1 MNENL
6 SKYENK
12 ESINK
17 KIFDINNN
25 ISFFNKNNFVVKF
38 TNIKKEIKKRSNTLK
53 RYFNIK
59 NTIFKE
65 MQSKKNSLIYQELIK
80 YMGKYFFG
88 PNGKVT
94 EKYKLL
100 RDYYEDK
107 EMNIGFNS
115 KIIAGTLDYYSLLSD
130 YDSYSQRINST
141 KEQLLFSSRNLAVA
155 KSGFDIVD
163 QSALSNNKLFN
174 KKKNFVNLNIRNIKN
189 LYNSNSSINQSNDTF
204 RNNEG
209 KNKPLKKLK
218 IKINSE
224 IKNEKMNDNE
234 NLNLY
239 KLNDDILKKNNAEL
253 SVSLSIPKS
262 PKKTILERYSNDL
275 KIKKLKQKL
284 KYFNSYNDSQS
295 SSSYN
300 LKEINKTVNILRKRN
315 LENNIRKRIKPII
328 FLNRNSVM
336 DLSFL
341 KKTEIK
347 SKNERNAK
355 ILIRKRNINNI
366 LFEKS
371 DLTSLSNI
379 KLPSLENITLS
390 KRKEKLKNGRHFVI
404 E

>member
-189 LYNSNSSINQSNDTF
+189 LYNSNSSINQSNDIF

-239 KLNDDILKKNNAEL
+239 KLNDDILKKNNVEL

-328 FLNRNSVM
+328 FLNRNFVM

-355 ILIRKRNINNI
+355 ILIRKGNINNI

>member
-1 MNENL
+1 MKIYL
-6 SKYENK
+6 KMENK
-12 ESINK
+12 ENINK

-25 ISFFNKNNFVVKF
+25 ISFFNKNKNFEVQF
-38 TNIKKEIKKRSNTLK
+38 IDIKKEIKKRSNTLK

-204 RNNEG
+204 RNNGG

-218 IKINSE
+218 LNSE

-234 NLNLY
+234 NLT
-239 KLNDDILKKNNAEL
+239 
-253 SVSLSIPKS
+253 VSLPIPKS

-328 FLNRNSVM
+328 FLNRNTVM

>member
-209 KNKPLKKLK
+209 KNKPLKKSK
-218 IKINSE
+218 TKINSE

-239 KLNDDILKKNNAEL
+239 KLNDDILKKNNVEL

-328 FLNRNSVM
+328 FLNRNFVM

-379 KLPSLENITLS
+379 KLPSLKNITLS

>member
-1 MNENL
+1 
-6 SKYENK
+6 
-12 ESINK
+12 
-17 KIFDINNN
+17 
-25 ISFFNKNNFVVKF
+25 
-38 TNIKKEIKKRSNTLK
+38 
-53 RYFNIK
+53 
-59 NTIFKE
+59 
-65 MQSKKNSLIYQELIK
+65 
-80 YMGKYFFG
+80 
-88 PNGKVT
+88 
-94 EKYKLL
+94 
-100 RDYYEDK
+100 
-107 EMNIGFNS
+107 
-115 KIIAGTLDYYSLLSD
+115 
-130 YDSYSQRINST
+130 
-141 KEQLLFSSRNLAVA
+141 
-155 KSGFDIVD
+155 
-163 QSALSNNKLFN
+163 
-174 KKKNFVNLNIRNIKN
+174 
-189 LYNSNSSINQSNDTF
+189 
-204 RNNEG
+204 
-209 KNKPLKKLK
+209 
-218 IKINSE
+218 
-224 IKNEKMNDNE
+224 MNDNE

-239 KLNDDILKKNNAEL
+239 KLNDDILKKNNVEL

-295 SSSYN
+295 SLSYN

-315 LENNIRKRIKPII
+315 LENDIRKRIKPII

-355 ILIRKRNINNI
+355 ILIRKGNINNI

>member
-234 NLNLY
+234 NLT
-239 KLNDDILKKNNAEL
+239 
-253 SVSLSIPKS
+253 VSLSIPKS

-315 LENNIRKRIKPII
+315 LENDIRKRIKPII
-328 FLNRNSVM
+328 FLNRNFVM

-355 ILIRKRNINNI
+355 ILIRKSNINNI

>member
-218 IKINSE
+218 LNSE

-239 KLNDDILKKNNAEL
+239 KLNDDILKKNNVEL

-328 FLNRNSVM
+328 FLNRNTVM

-366 LFEKS
+366 LLEKS

>member
-25 ISFFNKNNFVVKF
+25 ISFFNKNSFAVEF

-115 KIIAGTLDYYSLLSD
+115 KIIAGTLDYYSLLPD

-204 RNNEG
+204 RNNGG

-218 IKINSE
+218 LNSE

-239 KLNDDILKKNNAEL
+239 KLNDDILKKNNVEL
-253 SVSLSIPKS
+253 SVSLPIPKS

-328 FLNRNSVM
+328 FLNRNTVM

>member
-239 KLNDDILKKNNAEL
+239 KLNDDILKKNNVEL

-328 FLNRNSVM
+328 FLNRNTVM

-366 LFEKS
+366 LLEKS

>member
-239 KLNDDILKKNNAEL
+239 KLNDDVLKKNNVEL

>member
-218 IKINSE
+218 IKINSV

-239 KLNDDILKKNNAEL
+239 KLNDDILKKNNVEL

-328 FLNRNSVM
+328 FLNRNTVM

-355 ILIRKRNINNI
+355 ILIRKSNINNI

>member
-59 NTIFKE
+59 NSIFKE
-65 MQSKKNSLIYQELIK
+65 MQSKYNSLIYQELVNN
-80 YMGKYFFG
+80 MGNYFFG
-88 PNGKVT
+88 PYGKVT
-94 EKYKLL
+94 EKYKFL
-100 RDYYEDK
+100 RDYYINQDMK
-107 EMNIGFNS
+107 MGFNS
-115 KIIAGTLDYYSLLSD
+115 KILAGTLDYYSLLSD
-130 YDSYSQRINST
+130 YDSYTQRINST

-209 KNKPLKKLK
+209 KNKPLKKSK
-218 IKINSE
+218 TKINSE

-239 KLNDDILKKNNAEL
+239 KLNDDILKKNNVEL

-315 LENNIRKRIKPII
+315 LENDIRKRIKPII
-328 FLNRNSVM
+328 FLNRNFVM

-355 ILIRKRNINNI
+355 ILIRKGNINNI

>member
-1 MNENL
+1 MKIYL
-6 SKYENK
+6 KMENK
-12 ESINK
+12 ENINK

-25 ISFFNKNNFVVKF
+25 ISFFNKNKNFEVQF
-38 TNIKKEIKKRSNTLK
+38 IDIKKEIKKRSNTLK

-59 NTIFKE
+59 NSIFKE
-65 MQSKKNSLIYQELIK
+65 MQSKYNSLIYQELVNN
-80 YMGKYFFG
+80 MGNYFFG
-88 PNGKVT
+88 PYGKVT
-94 EKYKLL
+94 EKYKFL
-100 RDYYEDK
+100 RDYYINQDMK
-107 EMNIGFNS
+107 MGFNS
-115 KIIAGTLDYYSLLSD
+115 KILAGTLDYYSLLSD
-130 YDSYSQRINST
+130 YDSYTQRINST

-204 RNNEG
+204 RNNGG

-218 IKINSE
+218 LNSE

-239 KLNDDILKKNNAEL
+239 KLNDDILKKNNVEL

-328 FLNRNSVM
+328 FLNRNTVM

>member
-234 NLNLY
+234 NLT
-239 KLNDDILKKNNAEL
+239 
-253 SVSLSIPKS
+253 VSLSIPKS

-328 FLNRNSVM
+328 FLNRNFVM

>member
-189 LYNSNSSINQSNDTF
+189 IYNSNSSINQSNDTF
-204 RNNEG
+204 RNNGG
-209 KNKPLKKLK
+209 KNKALKKLK
-218 IKINSE
+218 LNSE

-234 NLNLY
+234 NLT
-239 KLNDDILKKNNAEL
+239 
-253 SVSLSIPKS
+253 VSLSIPKS

-315 LENNIRKRIKPII
+315 LENDIRKRIKPII
-328 FLNRNSVM
+328 FLNRNFVM

-355 ILIRKRNINNI
+355 ILIRKSNINNI

>member
-25 ISFFNKNNFVVKF
+25 ISFFNKNSFAVEF

-189 LYNSNSSINQSNDTF
+189 IYNSNSSINQSNDTF
-204 RNNEG
+204 RNNGG

-218 IKINSE
+218 LNSE

-239 KLNDDILKKNNAEL
+239 KLNDDILLL
-253 SVSLSIPKS
+253 SP
-262 PKKTILERYSNDL
+262 YC
-275 KIKKLKQKL
+275 KL
-284 KYFNSYNDSQS
+284 KY
-295 SSSYN
+295 
-300 LKEINKTVNILRKRN
+300 L
-315 LENNIRKRIKPII
+315 I
-328 FLNRNSVM
+328 FL
-336 DLSFL
+336 
-341 KKTEIK
+341 I
-347 SKNERNAK
+347 
-355 ILIRKRNINNI
+355 
-366 LFEKS
+366 
-371 DLTSLSNI
+371 
-379 KLPSLENITLS
+379 
-390 KRKEKLKNGRHFVI
+390 
-404 E
+404 

>member
-239 KLNDDILKKNNAEL
+239 KLNDDILKKNNVEL

-379 KLPSLENITLS
+379 KLPSLENIALS

>member
-189 LYNSNSSINQSNDTF
+189 LYNSNSSINQSNDNF

-234 NLNLY
+234 NLT
-239 KLNDDILKKNNAEL
+239 
-253 SVSLSIPKS
+253 VSLSIPKS

-315 LENNIRKRIKPII
+315 LENDIRKRIKPII
-328 FLNRNSVM
+328 FLNRNFVM

-355 ILIRKRNINNI
+355 ILIRKSNINNI

>member
-355 ILIRKRNINNI
+355 ILIRKSNINNI

>member
-234 NLNLY
+234 NLT
-239 KLNDDILKKNNAEL
+239 
-253 SVSLSIPKS
+253 VSLSIPKS

>member
-218 IKINSE
+218 IKINSV

-239 KLNDDILKKNNAEL
+239 KLNDDILKKNNVEL

-315 LENNIRKRIKPII
+315 FENNIRKRIKPII

>member
-25 ISFFNKNNFVVKF
+25 ISFFNKNSFEVEF

-218 IKINSE
+218 IKINSV

-239 KLNDDILKKNNAEL
+239 KLNDDILKKNNVEL

-315 LENNIRKRIKPII
+315 FENNIRKRIKPII

>member
-189 LYNSNSSINQSNDTF
+189 LYNSNSSINQSNDIF

-224 IKNEKMNDNE
+224 IKNKKMNDNE

-239 KLNDDILKKNNAEL
+239 KLNDDILKKNNVEL

>member
-38 TNIKKEIKKRSNTLK
+38 TNIKKEIKKRSNTLE

-218 IKINSE
+218 LNSE

-239 KLNDDILKKNNAEL
+239 KLNDDILKKNNVEL

-315 LENNIRKRIKPII
+315 LENDIRKRIKPII
-328 FLNRNSVM
+328 FLNRNFVM

>member
-234 NLNLY
+234 NLT
-239 KLNDDILKKNNAEL
+239 
-253 SVSLSIPKS
+253 VSLSIPKS

-315 LENNIRKRIKPII
+315 LENDIRKRIKPII
-328 FLNRNSVM
+328 FLNRNFVM

-355 ILIRKRNINNI
+355 ILIRKGNINNI

>member
-130 YDSYSQRINST
+130 YDSYTQRINST

-209 KNKPLKKLK
+209 KNKPLKKSK
-218 IKINSE
+218 TKINSE

-234 NLNLY
+234 NLT
-239 KLNDDILKKNNAEL
+239 
-253 SVSLSIPKS
+253 VSLSIPKS

-336 DLSFL
+336 GLSFL

-355 ILIRKRNINNI
+355 ILIRKSNINNI

>member
-38 TNIKKEIKKRSNTLK
+38 TNIKKEIKKRSNTLE

-209 KNKPLKKLK
+209 KNKPLKKSK
-218 IKINSE
+218 TKINSE

-239 KLNDDILKKNNAEL
+239 KLNDDILKKNNVEL

-315 LENNIRKRIKPII
+315 LENDIRKRIKPII
-328 FLNRNSVM
+328 FLNRNFVM

-355 ILIRKRNINNI
+355 ILIRKGNINNI

>member
-25 ISFFNKNNFVVKF
+25 ISFFNKNSFAVEF

-209 KNKPLKKLK
+209 KNKPLKKSK
-218 IKINSE
+218 TKINSE

-239 KLNDDILKKNNAEL
+239 KLNDDILKKNNVEL
-253 SVSLSIPKS
+253 S
-262 PKKTILERYSNDL
+262 
-275 KIKKLKQKL
+275 
-284 KYFNSYNDSQS
+284 
-295 SSSYN
+295 
-300 LKEINKTVNILRKRN
+300 VNILRKRN

-328 FLNRNSVM
+328 FLNRNTVM

>member
-189 LYNSNSSINQSNDTF
+189 LYTF

-218 IKINSE
+218 IKINSV

-234 NLNLY
+234 NLT
-239 KLNDDILKKNNAEL
+239 
-253 SVSLSIPKS
+253 VSLSIPKS

-355 ILIRKRNINNI
+355 ILIRKSNINNI

>member
-174 KKKNFVNLNIRNIKN
+174 KKKNFVNLNIRNIIN
-189 LYNSNSSINQSNDTF
+189 FYNSNSSINQSNGTF

-209 KNKPLKKLK
+209 KNKPLKKSK
-218 IKINSE
+218 TKINSE

-239 KLNDDILKKNNAEL
+239 KLNDDILKKNNVEL

-275 KIKKLKQKL
+275 KIKELKQKL
-284 KYFNSYNDSQS
+284 KYMYSYNDSQS

-315 LENNIRKRIKPII
+315 LENDIRKRIKPII
-328 FLNRNSVM
+328 FLNRNFVM

-355 ILIRKRNINNI
+355 ILIRKGNINNI

>member
-218 IKINSE
+218 IKINSV

-328 FLNRNSVM
+328 FLNRNTVM

>member
-1 MNENL
+1 MKIYL
-6 SKYENK
+6 KMENK
-12 ESINK
+12 ENINK

-25 ISFFNKNNFVVKF
+25 ISFFNKNKNFEVQF
-38 TNIKKEIKKRSNTLK
+38 IDIKKEIKKRSNTLK

-209 KNKPLKKLK
+209 KNKPLKKSK
-218 IKINSE
+218 TKINSE

-239 KLNDDILKKNNAEL
+239 KLNDDILKKNNVEL

-315 LENNIRKRIKPII
+315 LENDIRKRIKPII
-328 FLNRNSVM
+328 FLNRNFVM

-355 ILIRKRNINNI
+355 ILIRKSNINNI

>member
-218 IKINSE
+218 IKINSV

-239 KLNDDILKKNNAEL
+239 KLNDDILKKNNVEL

>member
-218 IKINSE
+218 IKINSV

>member
-209 KNKPLKKLK
+209 KNKPLKKSK
-218 IKINSE
+218 TKINSE

-239 KLNDDILKKNNAEL
+239 KLNDDILKKNNVEL

-328 FLNRNSVM
+328 FLNRNTVM

-366 LFEKS
+366 LLEKS

>member
-328 FLNRNSVM
+328 FLNRNTVM

>member
-218 IKINSE
+218 IKINSV

-239 KLNDDILKKNNAEL
+239 KLNDDILKKNNVEL

-328 FLNRNSVM
+328 FLNRNTVM